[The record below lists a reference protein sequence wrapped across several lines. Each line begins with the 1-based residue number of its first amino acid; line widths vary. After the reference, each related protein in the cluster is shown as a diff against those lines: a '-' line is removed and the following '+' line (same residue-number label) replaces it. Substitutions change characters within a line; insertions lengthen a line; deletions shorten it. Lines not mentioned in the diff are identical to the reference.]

1 MNYLKKSCVLR
12 QIKQGFS
19 GDGKTLSGIVKLEQ
33 YARNLSAEVSIINFA
48 PLSAGEYYCL
58 LADAFGTT
66 ELLPLRG
73 KSLFNIISKLDLSAG
88 FCAIICFAKNE
99 LTPIAYG
106 INGEK
111 QYSFKQ
117 ILSAAFPERKT
128 KGAGTGSK
136 EIFTQS
142 AVADEVKNQTSEE
155 SANAKTEAI
164 QQPIEE
170 EKTPPVAQKYD
181 DEKVAEQNYYS
192 REEEGDER
200 RSYPQ
205 NSENAYAQGQDQT
218 TPDQDGQDVAKDVHS
233 ESVLHPFATDPDGYY
248 RAVKEE
254 IDELFQ
260 KYPRDETLNGV
271 FSCSEWVRVKG
282 EESSP
287 EYLVGVIYENWR
299 AKYIC
304 YALPAEN
311 AEAPPDEIKDV
322 CTFVPLS
329 AFTDKAGF
337 FIIFQS
343 AESGECIRPESV

>member
-1 MNYLKKSCVLR
+1 MNYMKKSCILR

-33 YARNLSAEVSIINFA
+33 YGRNLSAEVSIINFA

-58 LADAFGTT
+58 LADPFGST

-73 KSLFNIISKLDLSAG
+73 KSLFNILSKLDLSLG
-88 FCAIICFAKNE
+88 FCALICFAKNE
-99 LTPIAYG
+99 LVPIAYG
-106 INGEK
+106 INGER

-117 ILSAAFPERKT
+117 ILLSAFPQTKS
-128 KGAGTGSK
+128 KGAGTSSR
-136 EIFTQS
+136 EFLS
-142 AVADEVKNQTSEE
+142 QTAIAGTSQIEENAKEE
-155 SANAKTEAI
+155 STSQTAK
-164 QQPIEE
+164 
-170 EKTPPVAQKYD
+170 YN
-181 DEKVAEQNYYS
+181 DELVAEQNYFS
-192 REEEGDER
+192 RQEDENER
-200 RSYPQ
+200 RPYKQ
-205 NSENAYAQGQDQT
+205 NSENAHTQSANQAQPQ
-218 TPDQDGQDVAKDVHS
+218 QDGQDVTKNEHS
-233 ESVLHPFATDPDGYY
+233 ESVLNPFATDPDGYY

-254 IDELFQ
+254 IDELFA
-260 KYPRDETLNGV
+260 KYPKDQTLNGI

-311 AEAPPDEIKDV
+311 AEVPPDEIKDV

-337 FIIFQS
+337 FVIFQS
-343 AESGECIRPESV
+343 AESGECIRPESL